1 MFMTDV
7 SSRTGVPR
15 EGKGGVA
22 AGRPLR
28 RDAEANRRRI
38 LAAAGRVFAERGLE
52 VTMDD
57 IAAAAG
63 VGVGTVYRRFP
74 DKQELIDALLGQRVE
89 LVAQAA
95 EEALQMDGPWEAVVT
110 FLREAT
116 AMQVT
121 DRALA
126 ELLRG
131 QPGGRVQVEQARAR
145 IDPLV
150 QRLVTR
156 AQDSGELRP
165 DVTGPDLAVAGMM
178 IALIA
183 DRFGPAGLELWPR
196 YFDLILDGLRTS
208 RVAPTPLAAGPIPVD
223 VFHQVMFPPA

>member
-1 MFMTDV
+1 MTDV
-7 SSRTGVPR
+7 SLRAGASG
-15 EGKGGVA
+15 EGKGEVA

-38 LAAAGRVFAERGLE
+38 MAAAGRVFAERGLE

-74 DKQELIDALLGQRVE
+74 DKQELIDALFGQRVE
-89 LVAQAA
+89 RVAQAA
-95 EEALQMDGPWEAVVT
+95 EEALELNGPWEAVVT

-126 ELLRG
+126 ELMRG
-131 QPGGRVQVEQARAR
+131 QPGGRAQVEQARAR
-145 IDPLV
+145 IEPLV
-150 QRLVTR
+150 ERLVAR
-156 AQDSGELRP
+156 AQTSGQLRP
-165 DVTGPDLAVAGMM
+165 DVTGRDLAVAGMM
-178 IALIA
+178 IALVT

-196 YFDLILDGLRTS
+196 YFDLVVDGLRTS
-208 RVAPTPLAAGPIPVD
+208 RDGPTSLSAGPIPTD
-223 VFHQVMFPPA
+223 VFHRAMFPPA

>member
-63 VGVGTVYRRFP
+63 VGVGTVYRRSP
-74 DKQELIDALLGQRVE
+74 
-89 LVAQAA
+89 
-95 EEALQMDGPWEAVVT
+95 
-110 FLREAT
+110 
-116 AMQVT
+116 
-121 DRALA
+121 
-126 ELLRG
+126 
-131 QPGGRVQVEQARAR
+131 
-145 IDPLV
+145 
-150 QRLVTR
+150 
-156 AQDSGELRP
+156 
-165 DVTGPDLAVAGMM
+165 
-178 IALIA
+178 
-183 DRFGPAGLELWPR
+183 
-196 YFDLILDGLRTS
+196 TS
-208 RVAPTPLAAGPIPVD
+208 RS
-223 VFHQVMFPPA
+223 

>member
-1 MFMTDV
+1 MTDV
-7 SSRTGVPR
+7 SPRTGVGA
-15 EGKGGVA
+15 EGDGGVA

-28 RDAEANRRRI
+28 RDAEANRLRI

-74 DKQELIDALLGQRVE
+74 DKQELIDALLGQRIE
-89 LVAQAA
+89 RVARTA
-95 EEALQMDGPWEAVVT
+95 EEALEMSGPWEALVT
-110 FLREAT
+110 FLRVAT

-126 ELLRG
+126 ELMRG
-131 QPGGRVQVEQARAR
+131 QPGGRAQVEQARAR

-150 QRLVTR
+150 ERLVTR
-156 AQDSGELRP
+156 AQASGELRS

-178 IALIA
+178 IALVS

-196 YFDLILDGLRTS
+196 YFDLMLDGLRTS
-208 RVAPTPLAAGPIPVD
+208 RQTPTPLAAGPIPVD
-223 VFHQVMFPPA
+223 VFHQVMFPPV

>member
-1 MFMTDV
+1 MTDV
-7 SSRTGVPR
+7 SPRTGVGA
-15 EGKGGVA
+15 EGDGGVA

-28 RDAEANRRRI
+28 RDAEANRLRI

-74 DKQELIDALLGQRVE
+74 DKQELIDALLGQRIE
-89 LVAQAA
+89 RVARTA
-95 EEALQMDGPWEAVVT
+95 EEALEMSGPWEALVT
-110 FLREAT
+110 FLRVAT

-126 ELLRG
+126 ELMRG
-131 QPGGRVQVEQARAR
+131 QPGGRAQVEQAR
-145 IDPLV
+145 
-150 QRLVTR
+150 
-156 AQDSGELRP
+156 
-165 DVTGPDLAVAGMM
+165 VTGPDLAVAGMM
-178 IALIA
+178 IALVS

-196 YFDLILDGLRTS
+196 YFDLMLDGLRTS
-208 RVAPTPLAAGPIPVD
+208 RQTPTPLAAGPIPVD
-223 VFHQVMFPPA
+223 VFHQVMFPPV